1 MRLAP
6 RPLRRSRIPLVS
18 LVDVVFNLLFFFMV
32 TSQYLD
38 WRVLPVDLADVAAGQ
53 SAGADAAPDAL
64 TVLLLPGGDLRLA
77 EKSATA
83 TQVIAAIRA
92 EAGARPVM
100 LVPARGVSLQ
110 ATIDAL
116 DALAPSGAR
125 VVLGRL
131 DGPAS

>member
-6 RPLRRSRIPLVS
+6 RLLRRSRVPLTS
-18 LVDVVFNLLFFFMV
+18 LVDVVFNLLFFFML

-38 WRVLPVDLADVAAGQ
+38 WRVLPVDLAEVASEREDLAT
-53 SAGADAAPDAL
+53 APAAL
-64 TVLLLPGGDLRLA
+64 TVLLLPGGDLRLGERPA
-77 EKSATA
+77 SVADI
-83 TQVIAAIRA
+83 IAAIRD

-110 ATIDAL
+110 ATVDTL

-125 VVLGRL
+125 IVLGRL
-131 DGPAS
+131 DGTAS